1 MAEYIEREYLIA
13 KINTV
18 MSQKKYAK
26 GSPSHFVFE
35 LFTVVLKGVPTADV
49 VEVKHGEW
57 EAVHYEGGIF
67 DGTNF
72 EKCSVCQFERL
83 FEDVNFKTTYNY
95 CPNCGA
101 KMDLKEGAEK

>member
-1 MAEYIEREYLIA
+1 MAEYIDREDLIA

-49 VEVKHGEW
+49 VEVKHGKW
-57 EAVHYEGGIF
+57 IYNVKYYS
-67 DGTNF
+67 
-72 EKCSVCQFERL
+72 CSICAGKRFNLLLGVDAE
-83 FEDVNFKTTYNY
+83 Y
-95 CPNCGA
+95 CPYCGA
-101 KMDLKEGAEK
+101 KMDLKEGAEE